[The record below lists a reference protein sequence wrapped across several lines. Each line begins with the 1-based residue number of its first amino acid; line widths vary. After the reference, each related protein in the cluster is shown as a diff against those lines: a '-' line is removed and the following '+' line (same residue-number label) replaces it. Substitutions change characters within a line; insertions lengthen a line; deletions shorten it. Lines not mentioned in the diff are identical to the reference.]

1 MRSLFFKIS
10 ATFLVILLLLGVAY
24 IWITTDSADRYM
36 QEANQRLNASLAEHV
51 VHEIQPLKNG
61 VVDTTGLDKIMH
73 SMMVIN
79 PDVEVYLLDNEGM
92 ILAYV
97 APYKKVK
104 LEGVDLNPIY
114 EYLAEDET
122 NLERC
127 IFGDDPRNPG
137 RKKVFSVAEI
147 VENDQVLGYV
157 YVILV
162 SEEYDSATSFVFSN
176 YILRVGVFTFF
187 VTLLLALAIG
197 VILIYY
203 LTKNLNNIIST
214 VKRFKEGDPD
224 ARMPVDGS
232 RELREL
238 ALTFNDMADTLEQN
252 IEELKSVENLRRELI
267 ANVSHDLRTPLAIMR
282 GYVETLMMK
291 GSKLDAD
298 QKQKYLETVM
308 NSNLKLEKLVAD
320 LFEYAKLEARQIT
333 PNTEPFLIN
342 ELAQDIVAKYQM
354 LGEQKNQSIGF
365 QQEDGLPMVAG
376 DIALLD
382 RVFQNLLDNA
392 IKFTPE
398 GGKIEIALSKDP
410 KGVRVEVADNGP
422 GIPKEELPFVFDRYH
437 KAGQANGSGAG
448 LGLAIVKK
456 ILEIHGSKIE
466 VQSTYGQGTKFSFV
480 LGRV

>member
-1 MRSLFFKIS
+1 M
-10 ATFLVILLLLGVAY
+10 
-24 IWITTDSADRYM
+24 
-36 QEANQRLNASLAEHV
+36 
-51 VHEIQPLKNG
+51 
-61 VVDTTGLDKIMH
+61 
-73 SMMVIN
+73 
-79 PDVEVYLLDNEGM
+79 
-92 ILAYV
+92 
-97 APYKKVK
+97 
-104 LEGVDLNPIY
+104 
-114 EYLAEDET
+114 
-122 NLERC
+122 
-127 IFGDDPRNPG
+127 
-137 RKKVFSVAEI
+137 
-147 VENDQVLGYV
+147 
-157 YVILV
+157 
-162 SEEYDSATSFVFSN
+162 
-176 YILRVGVFTFF
+176 
-187 VTLLLALAIG
+187 
-197 VILIYY
+197 
-203 LTKNLNNIIST
+203 TKNLNNIIST

-448 LGLAIVKK
+448 LGLATVKK
-456 ILEIHGSKIE
+456 ILEIPGRKIE